1 MTHFKSIVFSLLVFL
16 ALPLSGQDVEKL
28 IKEKRISRVIKTL
41 SADEMMG
48 RPAAQPERIEPAI
61 AFIENEFKSI
71 GLEFFQDLGS
81 YRQIFNKI
89 RIKDAEINLVLD
101 GKKID
106 DHHIILMSEKGKVA
120 SKGGWKIHY
129 IKPENNGTDLSRQ
142 FTQKF
147 RTYSRDTASAIIIVD
162 EAFIENFKLYKG
174 IIRNRF
180 TTGQPGTRIFVIGSS
195 IPSTYSVDIHQK
207 LENIRMSNLVGVL
220 PGKSRPEEL
229 VIFSSHYDHI
239 GILKSVEGDSIANGA
254 DDDASGTTAVI
265 ELARYFRKINNNERT
280 LIFVAFTA
288 EEIGGFGSQHFSNQL
303 DIDKTIAM
311 FNIEMIGKPSR
322 FGINHAWI
330 TGYERSDFGTI
341 LQKNLDGTPFTFKP
355 DPYPEQNL
363 FYRSDNATL
372 ARLGVPAHSI
382 STDQIDI
389 DKRYHSVDDEF
400 DSMDIQNL
408 TSTIRA
414 IALSS
419 KSIIS
424 GKDTPKRINPA
435 TVR

>member
-1 MTHFKSIVFSLLVFL
+1 MSSSRFLSLALLV
-16 ALPLSGQDVEKL
+16 AVTTRINAQNVEKL
-28 IKEKRISRVIKTL
+28 IKEKHVTRIIKSL

-61 AFIENEFKSI
+61 AFIEKEFKTI
-71 GLEFFQDLGS
+71 GLEYFQDLGS
-81 YRQIFNKI
+81 FRQVFNKI
-89 RIKDAEINLVLD
+89 RVLD
-101 GKKID
+101 SKVTLSLEGKPVDQEKI
-106 DHHIILMSEKGKVA
+106 IVLSEQSAVKNN
-120 SKGGWKIHY
+120 GGWKVHHL
-129 IKPENNGTDLSRQ
+129 KPENNGAELSRQ
-142 FTQKF
+142 FAQKF

-162 EAFIENFKLYKG
+162 EVFKENFKLYKG
-174 IIRNRF
+174 FVRNRF
-180 TTGQPGTRIFVIGSS
+180 VNGQPGTRIFVMNSS
-195 IPSTYSVDIHQK
+195 VPGQYTVEVVQR
-207 LENIRMSNLVGVL
+207 LENIRMANLVGVL
-220 PGKSRPEEL
+220 PGKTKPEEV

-239 GILKSVEGDSIANGA
+239 GIQKAVAGDSIANGA

-265 ELARYFRKINNNERT
+265 ELARYFKKINNNERT

-288 EEIGGFGSQHFSNQL
+288 EEIGGFGSQHFSMQMDL
-303 DIDKTIAM
+303 EKTIAM
-311 FNIEMIGKPSR
+311 FNIEMIGKPSK
-322 FGINHAWI
+322 FGQNHAWI

-341 LQKNLDGTPFTFKP
+341 LQNNLQGTPFTFKP

-372 ARLGVPAHSI
+372 ARMGVPAHSI

-400 DSMDIQNL
+400 DSMDLGNL
-408 TSTIRA
+408 TTTIRA

-419 KSIIS
+419 RSIIS
-424 GKDTPKRINPA
+424 GKDTPKRIDPA

>member
-1 MTHFKSIVFSLLVFL
+1 
-16 ALPLSGQDVEKL
+16 
-28 IKEKRISRVIKTL
+28 
-41 SADEMMG
+41 
-48 RPAAQPERIEPAI
+48 
-61 AFIENEFKSI
+61 
-71 GLEFFQDLGS
+71 
-81 YRQIFNKI
+81 
-89 RIKDAEINLVLD
+89 
-101 GKKID
+101 
-106 DHHIILMSEKGKVA
+106 
-120 SKGGWKIHY
+120 
-129 IKPENNGTDLSRQ
+129 
-142 FTQKF
+142 
-147 RTYSRDTASAIIIVD
+147 
-162 EAFIENFKLYKG
+162 
-174 IIRNRF
+174 
-180 TTGQPGTRIFVIGSS
+180 
-195 IPSTYSVDIHQK
+195 
-207 LENIRMSNLVGVL
+207 
-220 PGKSRPEEL
+220 
-229 VIFSSHYDHI
+229 
-239 GILKSVEGDSIANGA
+239 
-254 DDDASGTTAVI
+254 
-265 ELARYFRKINNNERT
+265 
-280 LIFVAFTA
+280 
-288 EEIGGFGSQHFSNQL
+288 
-303 DIDKTIAM
+303 M

-419 KSIIS
+419 RSIIS